1 MFGLHIQQ
9 AVFMLM
15 KRTEEMYFSGEKFQQ
30 KQGTLLPL
38 TARTGSPGCMKFGLL
53 FFLQKQFAKCIAV
66 FSFVYNGI
74 LYLVFFTACH
84 FLINYDRYI
93 DHPVHE
99 VGWAQCNLLLKR
111 K

>member
-9 AVFMLM
+9 AAVFMLM

-38 TARTGSPGCMKFGLL
+38 TARTGSPGCMKFGLFSCKNNL
-53 FFLQKQFAKCIAV
+53 LNVLQLV
-66 FSFVYNGI
+66 SSFVYNGI

-99 VGWAQCNLLLKR
+99 VGWAQCDLF
-111 K
+111 